1 MIKLALGEV
10 DWIRRPEVA
19 LPIVGYI
26 FVHKLKFE
34 FNGKIHA
41 IEVFAGMV
49 KRIDVRSVV

>member
-1 MIKLALGEV
+1 LREV

-34 FNGKIHA
+34 FHGKIHA
-41 IEVFAGMV
+41 IEVCAGMV